1 MTERGKVG
9 GDVFADTIAPN
20 LGADRADVAL
30 GPQYGVD
37 FGVLAVGD
45 RRLLCA
51 TDPLSVLPALG
62 WERAA
67 RFALGVVLADVAV
80 SGVAPTHLAP
90 SFALPPEMGA
100 DEFALLWEAMDAEL
114 RDLGTAVLTGHTAR
128 YDGAAFPWVGAA
140 TAMAVAEPGEFVRPD
155 GARPGDRL
163 LVTTGPGVEAA
174 ALFAALFPAEIP
186 LDDATV
192 EAAAA
197 LLPETDHVHAA
208 PAAAD
213 AAPVTAMHDATEGG
227 VHGALHELA
236 AASGVGIAFDPGA
249 VPVPDPARAVA
260 EALSFDPWAA
270 TSSGSLLVTVRPDGV
285 DAALAALRGAGLD
298 AAAVGTVRE
307 GDGVTADGDPVPD
320 PDGDASWPVY
330 AALSDHG

>member
-1 MTERGKVG
+1 MTERGKIG
-9 GDVFADTIAPN
+9 GDIFADTIAPN
-20 LGADRADVAL
+20 LGADRADVTL
-30 GPQYGVD
+30 GPKYGVD
-37 FGVLAVGD
+37 FGVLSVGD

-51 TDPLSVLPALG
+51 TDPLSVLPGLG

-80 SGVAPTHLAP
+80 AGVTPTHLAP
-90 SFALPPEMGA
+90 SFALPPEMA
-100 DEFALLWEAMDAEL
+100 DDEFARLWETMDAEL

-128 YDGAAFPWVGAA
+128 YDGVTFPWVGAA
-140 TAMAVAEPGEFVRPD
+140 TAMAVADPDEFVRPD
-155 GARPGDRL
+155 GAQPGDRL

-174 ALFAALFPAEIP
+174 ALFAALFPDEIA
-186 LDDATV
+186 LDDATLDD
-192 EAAAA
+192 AAA

-208 PAAAD
+208 PAAAE

-227 VHGALHELA
+227 IHGALHELA
-236 AASGVGIAFDPGA
+236 AAAGVGISFDPDA
-249 VPVPDPARAVA
+249 VPFPDPARAVA

-270 TSSGSLLVTVRPDGV
+270 TSSGSLLVTVRPDSV
-285 DAALAALRGAGLD
+285 DAALEALRAAGMD

-307 GDGVTADGDPVPD
+307 GDRVIADGTPVSD

-330 AALSDHG
+330 ATLADHG

>member
-1 MTERGKVG
+1 MTERGKI
-9 GDVFADTIAPN
+9 DRDFFADTIAPN
-20 LGADRADVAL
+20 LGADREDVAL
-30 GPQYGVD
+30 GPHHGVD

-51 TDPLSVLPALG
+51 TDPLSVLPGLG
-62 WERAA
+62 FERAA

-80 SGVAPTHLAP
+80 AGVAPTHLAP
-90 SFALPPEMGA
+90 AFALPTEMEDA
-100 DEFALLWEAMDAEL
+100 EFARLWGAMDAEL
-114 RDLGTAVLTGHTAR
+114 RELGTAVLTGHTAR

-140 TAMAVAEPGEFVRPD
+140 TAMAVAEPGTFVRPD

-174 ALFAALFPAEIP
+174 ALFAALYPDEVP
-186 LDDATV
+186 LDRATT

-197 LLPETDHVHAA
+197 LLPETDHVRAA

-227 VHGALHELA
+227 LHGALHELA
-236 AASGVGIAFDPGA
+236 AASGVALEFDPAA
-249 VPVPDPARAVA
+249 VPFPEPTRAVA
-260 EALSFDPWAA
+260 EALSFDPWSA
-270 TSSGSLLVTVRPDGV
+270 TSSGCLLVTVRPDGV
-285 DAALAALRGAGLD
+285 DDALAALRDAGLD
-298 AAAVGTVRE
+298 AAAVGRVT
-307 GDGVTADGDPVPD
+307 DGSGVSADGEPVPE

-330 AALSDHG
+330 AELSGAE